1 MNFRKHFPVFWRIFP
16 ALRDILPGLWQ
27 EYQQVQKKHR
37 QIGAILSAEVLGKV
51 RILYEN
57 QPPVRAGGCRRPLI
71 GRHCLYAVLGL
82 SQKGAKSAA
91 IFLTVLPVSYTH
103 LTTPDPTTPCPITA
117 TYIMFMTIPFFP
129 TTIRLPA
136 GGQSF
141 LFRPSGPPS
150 VMRAIRST
158 PGSS

>member
-91 IFLTVLPVSYTH
+91 IFLTVLHFRSQ
-103 LTTPDPTTPCPITA
+103 
-117 TYIMFMTIPFFP
+117 
-129 TTIRLPA
+129 RA
-136 GGQSF
+136 GNQQRGGDNPRFVRVAGKAGCIFGGKSH
-141 LFRPSGPPS
+141 P
-150 VMRAIRST
+150 
-158 PGSS
+158 